1 MGAVSRD
8 LLSWAG
14 GLLFVAALLVGLY
27 GLGRMHGAQAARE
40 EALVAEN
47 ERLSAISLAVGETVA
62 RANALAVDVERLRAR
77 PERVRTITKE
87 IRVEADADCRSLPGS
102 WLRLW
107 NAEPGDYPDAR
118 ATGVADGAR
127 LPVAAH

>member
-1 MGAVSRD
+1 MTRD

-14 GLLFVAALLVGLY
+14 AALLVTALLGGLY
-27 GLGRMHGAQAARE
+27 LLGRDHGAAAEAARWQ
-40 EALVAEN
+40 AAEN

-62 RANALAVDVERLRAR
+62 RANTLAVDVERLRAR

-87 IRVEADADCRSLPGS
+87 IRVEADADCRSLPLD
-102 WLRLW
+102 WMRLW
-107 NAEPGDYPDAR
+107 NAEPGDREPAG
-118 ATGVADGAR
+118 AAAVADDAG